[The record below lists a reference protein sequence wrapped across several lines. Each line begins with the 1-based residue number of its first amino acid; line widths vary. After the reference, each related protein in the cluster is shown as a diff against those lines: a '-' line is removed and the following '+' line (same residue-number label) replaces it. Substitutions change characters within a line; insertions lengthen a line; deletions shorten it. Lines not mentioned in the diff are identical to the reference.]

1 MEGLKTKYERLRSI
15 NDKYTN
21 SIFDSPNFIVHA
33 MYSGLYCMMIL
44 IFIGFN
50 WLDNPNDNEHYFRGL
65 FFFNLFACLMLPIGH
80 IFHHVEN
87 HFKKAIFMFSL
98 NLGVLFVIEIVYKI
112 TKFNFIEN
120 NFSCDYINLICSII
134 SLIIPSFFFI
144 RVALTTIFYTD
155 DKVLNSYSRIHTDFT
170 NLLREFN
177 TLIKNNVQK
186 PKIGVTRK
194 KNHP

>member
-1 MEGLKTKYERLRSI
+1 
-15 NDKYTN
+15 
-21 SIFDSPNFIVHA
+21 
-33 MYSGLYCMMIL
+33 
-44 IFIGFN
+44 
-50 WLDNPNDNEHYFRGL
+50 
-65 FFFNLFACLMLPIGH
+65 MLPIGH

-170 NLLREFN
+170 NLLSEFN

-186 PKIGVTRK
+186 PKI
-194 KNHP
+194 